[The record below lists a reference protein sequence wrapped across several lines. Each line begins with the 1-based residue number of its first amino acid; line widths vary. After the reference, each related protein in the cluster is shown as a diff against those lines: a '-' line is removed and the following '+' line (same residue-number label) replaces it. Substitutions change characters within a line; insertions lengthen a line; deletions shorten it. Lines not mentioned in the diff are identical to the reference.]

1 MIGFLCLRKSGWC
14 THRFVLFRFP
24 FPVEQSQSQQRR
36 AYAMGMQ
43 GAFEKVL
50 QWADLQG
57 TATSSGKAIRR
68 QALTDFVQDELEV
81 SPPCFLVEGARLGRA
96 GALTFNVFLFFLA
109 PRSQTLEC
117 DSACGTE
124 SIDTSARDVSHHL
137 KPHQQL
143 LHSPIRKTLA
153 ALAHQR
159 FLQSQQE
166 QHSRLLQRSKELS
179 FSEEGASTMCCDTGE
194 GQQQDSTKPQER
206 GKVKRTDESNHD
218 ALVNQLGTHQL

>member
-1 MIGFLCLRKSGWC
+1 MGSKRKRIAQKALDDEDRSMFK
-14 THRFVLFRFP
+14 TFSTAANAVSLMYT
-24 FPVEQSQSQQRR
+24 QSQSQQRR

-68 QALTDFVQDELEV
+68 QALTDFVQDELE
-81 SPPCFLVEGARLGRA
+81 
-96 GALTFNVFLFFLA
+96 
-109 PRSQTLEC
+109 TLEC